1 LIGLLLCAEKVPIPD
16 ISLLSYAV
24 FTVCLN
30 GMYSMFANNA
40 KCLTRWRRL
49 TTIIGAAIWLHGC
62 SHAPKSLDEVNHAAI
77 VEKSRALVPL
87 PPWPDSDERGMANT
101 LGAGT
106 SMRCAYHLSQP
117 DAKVYE
123 LSHLRSNEMPSSPWA
138 APMQYEYSPTDG
150 VPNTLIAHH
159 PGTKVIGVSGAQ
171 GTQMDAFGHWGY
183 LDEIWNG
190 ENEYPSNK
198 VKYYGGYTEAQ
209 IKPTADSP
217 LQKLGIDG
225 VPPIIT
231 SAVLLDAKTHLGKGE
246 AMQAGQQIHG
256 KDIEDML
263 ETQGLAWRGLLP
275 GDVLYIYTGWSD
287 HWSEDF
293 YYHGGPGLSFDA
305 AKYLEA
311 KSVVLVAL
319 DNPFTDAVNIGQF
332 AGKAEP
338 PPGTPANVG
347 GAPVHHQNLAFSG
360 IHQIQNMALAQ
371 MVTDKVWTSCTLI
384 LPIKVVGAAGAPVSP
399 VAIGVAN

>member
-1 LIGLLLCAEKVPIPD
+1 
-16 ISLLSYAV
+16 
-24 FTVCLN
+24 
-30 GMYSMFANNA
+30 MYWMFANKA
-40 KCLTRWRRL
+40 KRLTRLRRF
-49 TTIIGAAIWLHGC
+49 TTIVGASIWLNGC
-62 SHAPKSLDEVNHAAI
+62 SHAPESLDEANHAAI

-106 SMRCAYHLSQP
+106 SMRCAYHLNQP
-117 DAKVYE
+117 DSQVYE
-123 LSHLRSNEMPSSPWA
+123 LSHLRSNDMPSSPWA
-138 APMQYEYSPTDG
+138 APIQYEYSPTDG
-150 VPNTLIAHH
+150 VPNSLVAHH

-183 LDEIWNG
+183 LDEVWNG
-190 ENEYPSNK
+190 KDKYPSGK
-198 VKYYGGYTEAQ
+198 VMYYGGYTEAQ
-209 IKPTADSP
+209 VKPTPDSP
-217 LQKLGIDG
+217 LQKLGIDKA
-225 VPPIIT
+225 PPIIT

-246 AMQAGQQIHG
+246 AMKAGEQIHG
-256 KDIEDML
+256 KDIERML
-263 ETQGLAWRGLLP
+263 QAQGLAWRGLLP

-305 AKYLEA
+305 AKYLKE
-311 KSVVLVAL
+311 KMVVLVAL
-319 DNPFTDAVNIGQF
+319 DNPFTDAVYIGQF

-347 GAPVHHQNLAFSG
+347 GAPVHHQNLAYSG

-371 MVTDKVWTSCTLI
+371 MVADKVWTSCTLI

-399 VAIGVAN
+399 VAIGVPNQ